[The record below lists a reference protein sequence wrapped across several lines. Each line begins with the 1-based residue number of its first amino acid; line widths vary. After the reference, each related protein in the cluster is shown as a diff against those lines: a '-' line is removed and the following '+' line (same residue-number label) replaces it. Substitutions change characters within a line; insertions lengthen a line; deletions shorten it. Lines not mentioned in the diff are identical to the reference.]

1 MKKINLTENS
11 ISMRETLLIVDDED
25 AVRRVL
31 YLKLSRE
38 GYTCQEANNAEQ
50 ALNVLETIPIAL
62 AILDIKMPGKSG
74 MELLPEI
81 KQGYP
86 DTALI
91 MVTAVNDIDIAVQ
104 CLKLGADDYLCKPF
118 NLDDVSLAVQRAL
131 DKRRLQLE
139 LREYQQFL
147 EEKVEEQMVEMRRL
161 FLGAIEALVSAL
173 EAKDKYTG
181 GHSRRVT
188 EIALAVGKELG
199 LSAQQMED
207 LRWGSL
213 LHDVGKIAIHEVI
226 QNKPGRLTPEEYEHI
241 MTHPQIGGRI
251 VRPVVNGKI
260 TEIIE
265 HHHDHYDSS
274 GLHQVVAGRD
284 IPLGARIIAVADAF
298 DAMTSDRPYRAA
310 MSVAEA
316 VGEIKRCADSQFDP
330 AIVAAFL
337 KTVQTVT
344 AEGSRPRSDAPD
356 GDLSEYR
363 DAMTHDDTYRVIGRS
378 PDECPHI
385 LTK

>member
-1 MKKINLTENS
+1 MKQIDHTRNS
-11 ISMRETLLIVDDED
+11 TSMRETLLLVDDED

-50 ALNVLETIPIAL
+50 ALHVLETIPIAL
-62 AILDIKMPGKSG
+62 VILDIKMPGKSG

-81 KQGYP
+81 KEGYP
-86 DTALI
+86 DTAVI
-91 MVTAVNDIDIAVQ
+91 MATAVNDVDIAVQ
-104 CLKLGADDYLCKPF
+104 CVKLGAGDYLCKPF
-118 NLDDVSLAVQRAL
+118 NLDDVSLAVQRGL

-188 EIALAVGKELG
+188 EVALAVGKELD
-199 LSAQQMED
+199 LSAQEMEN

-213 LHDVGKIAIHEVI
+213 LHDVGKIAIHQVI
-226 QNKPGRLTPEEYEHI
+226 QNKPGSLTREEYEHI
-241 MTHPQIGGRI
+241 MTHPQIGARI

-260 TEIIE
+260 TEVIE
-265 HHHDHYDSS
+265 HHHDHYDGT
-274 GLHQVVAGRD
+274 GLHQTVAGSD

-310 MSVAEA
+310 MSVGEA
-316 VGEIKRCADSQFDP
+316 VEEIKRCADSQFDP
-330 AIVAAFL
+330 VMVAAFL
-337 KTVQTVT
+337 KTVETVT
-344 AEGSRPRSDAPD
+344 VQASEPPGGAPD
-356 GDLSEYR
+356 GEL
-363 DAMTHDDTYRVIGRS
+363 
-378 PDECPHI
+378 
-385 LTK
+385 